1 MASLRKHCRQT
12 GREDTE
18 ERGKDC
24 LERLKELSLSRLHK
38 ASCACCRISTVS
50 VDLRFWEAGRE
61 ALQAPG
67 GPATLR
73 SLSFE
78 AKVSQHPQAP

>member
-1 MASLRKHCRQT
+1 MASLRKHCHQA
-12 GREDTE
+12 GREHTE

-38 ASCACCRISTVS
+38 AGCACCRISTVS

-61 ALQAPG
+61 V
-67 GPATLR
+67 LR
-73 SLSFE
+73 RLEAQQLSGLCH
-78 AKVSQHPQAP
+78 SR